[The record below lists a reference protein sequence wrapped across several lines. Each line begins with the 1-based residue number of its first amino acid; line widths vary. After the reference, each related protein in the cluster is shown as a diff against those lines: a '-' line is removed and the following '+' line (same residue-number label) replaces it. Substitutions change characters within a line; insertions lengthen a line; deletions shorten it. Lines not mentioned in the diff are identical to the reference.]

1 MNCYTTDLWQI
12 GIVQAPIQHIVASGS
27 LDGFRIK
34 WITPDKSL
42 TFLADPFGLWKK
54 GVLYLFAES
63 YDYRTRRGDIIAYKL
78 NADLDVIEQRTVPQE
93 PWHLSYPFVFEADN
107 EIWML
112 PEGYKSGTLTLYR
125 AIEFPWRWEK
135 VPDFS
140 FPCAAID
147 ATPFYAQG
155 KWWMFYTPPLPKAA
169 RTDTLML
176 AHAPHFMGPWE
187 NVLQTAAHRNKS
199 GARMGG
205 TPFDHDG
212 QIFLPTQDCS
222 RTYGGALQM
231 LTLDPQRLLTPEF
244 AASVR
249 LEVPASAAPFIA
261 GMHTLSGVGDVTFI
275 DAKRHLKG
283 SPQRLWVDLQRRIQ
297 KWIS

>member
-78 NADLDVIEQRTVPQE
+78 NADLDVIEQRTVLQE

-125 AIEFPWRWEK
+125 AIEFPG
-135 VPDFS
+135 D
-140 FPCAAID
+140 
-147 ATPFYAQG
+147 G
-155 KWWMFYTPPLPKAA
+155 K
-169 RTDTLML
+169 RC
-176 AHAPHFMGPWE
+176 
-187 NVLQTAAHRNKS
+187 
-199 GARMGG
+199 
-205 TPFDHDG
+205 
-212 QIFLPTQDCS
+212 QIFHSLALPLMPPPFTHKEN
-222 RTYGGALQM
+222 GGCFIL
-231 LTLDPQRLLTPEF
+231 PHYQRQP
-244 AASVR
+244 
-249 LEVPASAAPFIA
+249 
-261 GMHTLSGVGDVTFI
+261 G
-275 DAKRHLKG
+275 
-283 SPQRLWVDLQRRIQ
+283 RIR
-297 KWIS
+297 

>member
-78 NADLDVIEQRTVPQE
+78 NADLDVIEQRTVLQE

-135 VPDFS
+135 VPDFHS
-140 FPCAAID
+140 LALPLMPP
-147 ATPFYAQG
+147 PFTHKENG
-155 KWWMFYTPPLPKAA
+155 GCFILP
-169 RTDTLML
+169 
-176 AHAPHFMGPWE
+176 H
-187 NVLQTAAHRNKS
+187 
-199 GARMGG
+199 
-205 TPFDHDG
+205 
-212 QIFLPTQDCS
+212 
-222 RTYGGALQM
+222 Y
-231 LTLDPQRLLTPEF
+231 QRQP
-244 AASVR
+244 
-249 LEVPASAAPFIA
+249 
-261 GMHTLSGVGDVTFI
+261 G
-275 DAKRHLKG
+275 
-283 SPQRLWVDLQRRIQ
+283 RIR
-297 KWIS
+297 